1 MNVDQEKIVQ
11 MKIDMLDN
19 DMRVKQQKLED
30 AQNMVTDIQA
40 SINEVKEKIKR
51 LQ

>member
-1 MNVDQEKIVQ
+1 MNVDKEKIVQ

-19 DMRVKQQKLED
+19 DVRVKQQKLED